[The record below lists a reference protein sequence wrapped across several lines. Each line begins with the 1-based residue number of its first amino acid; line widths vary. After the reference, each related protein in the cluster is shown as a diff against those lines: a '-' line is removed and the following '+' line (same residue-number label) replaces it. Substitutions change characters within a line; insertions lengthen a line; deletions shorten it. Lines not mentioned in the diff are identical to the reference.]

1 MGGGRGG
8 CGWGARRGRDGRG
21 ERTGEAGE
29 KPSRQPQKALSP
41 LSETALSELR
51 KKMKNGFYESEQLF
65 RDQKPEAWAASALER
80 PSEDG
85 AGPRER
91 EAQGVAKGTG
101 QGGHDARGLGR
112 GWTPGARAGGPG
124 LAWLGPGA
132 LSTPPQPLRSG
143 LLSPPSLTDGTCNE
157 APSWWEARPGPGV
170 PPPRPPCPGVL
181 EVPGEPREALG
192 PSGCLSEACPTLAPL
207 LSCWE
212 ARSNPVT

>member
-1 MGGGRGG
+1 MGRR
-8 CGWGARRGRDGRG
+8 RRGRDGRG

-65 RDQKPEAWAASALER
+65 RDQKPEARAASALER

-124 LAWLGPGA
+124 LAWLGPGP
-132 LSTPPQPLRSG
+132 LSTPPQTLRSG

-157 APSWWEARPGPGV
+157 APGGKPGPGLAS
-170 PPPRPPCPGVL
+170 PPAPHAQESWRCPASPGRPWARAGVSL
-181 EVPGEPREALG
+181 R
-192 PSGCLSEACPTLAPL
+192 
-207 LSCWE
+207 
-212 ARSNPVT
+212 PVLPWPHC